1 VSSSTTVGA
10 ATTAAAARLASW
22 SGNFHVD
29 EFRVLFVSPVEAAL
43 LQELDTLILAL
54 SNLIAEL
61 LPAELIVTSVLS
73 VTSVVVHRLSVH
85 CCSFVVVAWSLYSFI
100 SIKSISILLIS
111 HTNPTYLDIS
121 LKRRKNQRSMKEE

>member
-1 VSSSTTVGA
+1 
-10 ATTAAAARLASW
+10 
-22 SGNFHVD
+22 
-29 EFRVLFVSPVEAAL
+29 
-43 LQELDTLILAL
+43 
-54 SNLIAEL
+54 LIAEL
-61 LPAELIVTSVLS
+61 LPAELIVSDVLS

-121 LKRRKNQRSMKEE
+121 LKN